1 MKLFIKSLE
10 SYFYLEYFKLQLIQE
25 FITTD
30 VSWFKK
36 LKCTILSFIL
46 KDINNKEIIK
56 STIEIY
62 TQKEIKDK
70 KKLIKQVNGAIN
82 NKMGFDE
89 FLQLFIKKHP
99 IKEEEGIPA
108 VSKYFEMDD
117 AKFLEM
123 MKETK
128 WQH

>member
-1 MKLFIKSLE
+1 MKLFINYLK

-25 FITTD
+25 FLTAD

-46 KDINNKEIIK
+46 KDKNNKEIIK
-56 STIEIY
+56 NTIENY
-62 TQKEIKDK
+62 AQKEIKDK

-89 FLQLFIKKHP
+89 FLQLFIKEHP
-99 IKEEEGIPA
+99 IKEEKGVPA
-108 VSKYFEMDD
+108 VSEYFEMDD

-128 WQH
+128 

>member
-25 FITTD
+25 LLVSD

-36 LKCTILSFIL
+36 LKCTTLSFIL
-46 KDINNKEIIK
+46 KDKNNKEIIK
-56 STIEIY
+56 STIETY

-70 KKLIKQVNGAIN
+70 KKLIKQVSGAIN
-82 NKMGFDE
+82 NKMSFDE
-89 FLQLFIKKHP
+89 FSQLFIKEHP
-99 IKEEEGIPA
+99 IKEEKGSPA
-108 VSKYFEMDD
+108 VSEYFEMDD

-123 MKETK
+123 TKETK
-128 WQH
+128 

>member
-1 MKLFIKSLE
+1 MKLFIKSIE

-56 STIEIY
+56 NTIETY
-62 TQKEIKDK
+62 KQKEIKDK
-70 KKLIKQVNGAIN
+70 KKLIKQVNGAIKN
-82 NKMGFDE
+82 NMSFDE
-89 FLQLFIKKHP
+89 FSQLFIKEHP
-99 IKEEEGIPA
+99 IKEEKGNPA
-108 VSKYFEMDD
+108 VSECFEMDD

-128 WQH
+128 